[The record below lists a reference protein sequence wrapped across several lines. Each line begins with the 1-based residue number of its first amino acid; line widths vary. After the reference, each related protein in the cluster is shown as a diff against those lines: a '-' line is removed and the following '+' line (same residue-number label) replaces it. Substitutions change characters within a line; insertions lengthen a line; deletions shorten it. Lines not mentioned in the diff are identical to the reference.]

1 MNISKIE
8 TVSILLFFVSLSI
21 LIYSNSLNVPFVF
34 DDVSRIQE
42 NSQVRIDNLSFT
54 ELREAAFGK
63 NSTENRPVAN
73 ISFALNYYFHQYL
86 LPGYH
91 VVNIIIHVLTG
102 ISLYLFIRT
111 TLYVLK
117 AGKKGSTSES
127 INPSF
132 IAFFAALFWIVN
144 PVHTQSVTY
153 IVQRQ
158 NSLAAMFFIM
168 SFLFCIKGRL
178 GQREKSSTTKSEK
191 ITKKDLQKRK
201 RSKIKDQ
208 SKTIP
213 LKFGRSF
220 HYLWF
225 GGSALCWI
233 LALGCK
239 ENAAT
244 LPFFVIL
251 YEWYFF
257 QDISREWLKRNIKYF
272 LGIFIF
278 FCLIAV
284 LYLGPDPS
292 EMILNNRDYAR
303 GEFTF
308 SQRVLT
314 QFRVVI
320 YYLGLLLYPH
330 PSRLRLD
337 YDFPLS
343 HSLIHPLTTLL
354 SLGAIIGCIVL
365 AFYLAKKDRLI
376 SFCIFWFFGNLVIE
390 SSFIPLAVIYEH
402 RTYLP
407 SMSVCLLVVLL
418 GFRYLRQK
426 WVVAGFMCTVVII
439 FSIWTYQRNMVWK
452 DAVTFWTD
460 NVKKEPNKARPL
472 KNLADALLKE
482 GKFEKAVFHFQEALK
497 MDPKDERAHLLL
509 GEALQE
515 IGRVDEAIHH
525 YSEAL
530 RIKPNYPEALVK
542 LGNALA
548 SKGNHDEAMQHYTE
562 ALRIRPN
569 YEGALNNMGIAMM
582 RQGRLQEALQYFS
595 KVLRLNPEFV
605 QAYNNMGYIL
615 AQQGKTDEAIRNYEK
630 ALSIEPDFVQALNNL
645 AVAYTEKG
653 EYDKALSL
661 FKRII
666 KLRPTS
672 PVIYY
677 YMACIYSEQKKIKES
692 MDCIKDAIRTG
703 FKDWNLL
710 KNDKNLQNLRNS
722 QSFRDFLKNH
732 SS

>member
-1 MNISKIE
+1 MK
-8 TVSILLFFVSLSI
+8 LLINKTALIIALFTIIGSC
-21 LIYSNSLNVPFVF
+21 IYSNTLGVPFVF
-34 DDVSRIQE
+34 DGVGRIKE
-42 NSQVRIDNLSFT
+42 NPDISIAQLSWDKIAK
-54 ELREAAFGK
+54 AAFGK
-63 NSTENRPVAN
+63 NSTQNRPVGN
-73 ISFALNYYFHQYL
+73 ITFALNHYFHQYNVK
-86 LPGYH
+86 GYH
-91 VVNIIIHVLTG
+91 IINIIIHILNGVL
-102 ISLYLFIRT
+102 LYLFINV
-111 TLYVLK
+111 TLTVLK
-117 AGKKGSTSES
+117 THSENALPES
-127 INPSF
+127 VNPSF
-132 IAFFAALFWIVN
+132 IAFFAALFWLVN

-153 IVQRQ
+153 IVQRL
-158 NSLAAMFFIM
+158 NSLAALFFMM
-168 SFLFCIKGRL
+168 SFYFYVKGRIS
-178 GQREKSSTTKSEK
+178 QRQSQSNTKPEKNAKGNLQKGKSSKLKAQSRTTA
-191 ITKKDLQKRK
+191 
-201 RSKIKDQ
+201 
-208 SKTIP
+208 
-213 LKFGRSF
+213 LKPGSNL
-220 HYLWF
+220 HVLWF
-225 GGSALCWI
+225 TGSALAWI

-239 ENAAT
+239 QTAAT
-244 LPFFVIL
+244 LPFFVVL

-257 QDISREWLKRNIKYF
+257 QDLSRESLKRHLKVF
-272 LGIFIF
+272 LGIFLLFI
-278 FCLIAV
+278 LVAS
-284 LYLGPDPS
+284 LYLGIDPVERLQS
-292 EMILNNRDYAR
+292 ITDYAK
-303 GEFTF
+303 GEFTLPE
-308 SQRVLT
+308 RIMT

-354 SLGAIIGCIVL
+354 SLGAIIGFIVL

-376 SFCIFWFFGNLVIE
+376 SFCIFWFFGNLAIE

-407 SMSVCLLVVLL
+407 SMSVCFLVVLL
-418 GFRYLRQK
+418 GFRYIRQK
-426 WVVAGFMCTVVII
+426 WVVIGFMCAVVII

-460 NVKKEPNKARPL
+460 NVKKTPHKARPR
-472 KNLADALLKE
+472 KNLADAFLKE

-497 MDPKDERAHLLL
+497 MDPKDERVHILL
-509 GEALQE
+509 GEALQA

-525 YSEAL
+525 YSAAL
-530 RIKPNYPEALVK
+530 RIKPRDPEALVK

-548 SKGNHDEAMQHYTE
+548 SKGNHDEAIEHYTE

-569 YEGALNNMGIAMM
+569 YEGALNNLGIAMM
-582 RQGRLQEALQYFS
+582 HSGRPQEAVHYFS
-595 KVLRLNPEFV
+595 EVIRINPQFV
-605 QAYNNMGYIL
+605 QGYNNIGYIL
-615 AQQGKTDEAIRNYEK
+615 AQQGRTDEAIRNYEK

-666 KLRPTS
+666 KLRPAS

-677 YMACIYSEQKKIKES
+677 YMACIYSEQNKIKES
-692 MDCIKDAIRTG
+692 MECIKNAIRTG

-722 QSFRDFLKNH
+722 QSFKEFLKNH
-732 SS
+732 SN